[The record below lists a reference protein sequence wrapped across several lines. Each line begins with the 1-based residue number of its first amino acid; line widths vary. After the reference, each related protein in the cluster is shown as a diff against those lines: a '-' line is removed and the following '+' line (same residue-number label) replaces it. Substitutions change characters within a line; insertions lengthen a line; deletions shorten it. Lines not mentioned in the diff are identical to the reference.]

1 MKKVQNNYAF
11 IDGQNVNLSIQDLGW
26 KLDFRKFRIYLSE
39 KYSVGT
45 AYYFIGFVEGN
56 NDLYVSLQSAGYIL
70 IFKPTLRLP
79 DEKVKGNVD
88 AELVLQAMVD
98 LNKYQRAIIVTGDGD
113 FACLAAYL
121 RKADKLQCVLVP
133 NINKFSA
140 LLKKAAQKRIA
151 FMNDLKNKLA
161 YK

>member
-1 MKKVQNNYAF
+1 MKKAQNNYAF

-39 KYSVGT
+39 KYGVGT

-79 DEKVKGNVD
+79 DGKVKGNVD

-113 FACLAAYL
+113 FACLASYL
-121 RKADKLQCVLVP
+121 RKSDKLQCVLVP
-133 NINKFSA
+133 NMNKFSA

-161 YK
+161 CK